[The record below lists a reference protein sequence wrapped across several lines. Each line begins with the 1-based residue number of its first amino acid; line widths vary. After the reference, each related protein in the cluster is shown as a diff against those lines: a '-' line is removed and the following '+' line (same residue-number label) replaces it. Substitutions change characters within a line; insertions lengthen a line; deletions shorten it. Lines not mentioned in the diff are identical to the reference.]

1 MIPSD
6 CFVLLIYTQ
15 QQNMDIH
22 ALLQRMT
29 LAEKIGQ
36 MTQVTIDALHR
47 GKPQKIELPPRID
60 EQKLDQIIRKKMVG
74 SILNVPTGYLPDREE
89 WQALVLNI
97 QEKARET
104 RLQIPVLYGIDAI
117 HGVNYCKDATLFAQP
132 ISVAASFNPQ
142 LAQDIAAATAYECQA
157 ASLPWNFSPA
167 LDVGRHPA
175 WPRLWESFGEDVYL
189 NQIMGEAMVWGY
201 QGETGDHTKVAACL
215 KHFTGYGFPRS
226 GKDRT
231 PAWIPERYLREYFLP
246 AYQAAIDAGALS
258 IMVNSGEM
266 NGVPVHASRFL
277 LTEVLREEMGFQ
289 GLVVTD
295 WWDIVYLHTR
305 HRIAPSIKEAVRLA
319 VEAGI
324 DMSMTP
330 FDTEFTD
337 LLIELVEEGTIPEA
351 RIDTSV
357 KRILELKAHLGV
369 FERAVNDPADYPLFG
384 SEAHR
389 KISLQSARESLVL
402 LKNEENLLPLA
413 KEAKLLVCGPAAD
426 NQRSLNG
433 GWTANWQGD
442 MADEALA
449 NYPTILAALRE
460 KHEGEVL
467 EYRIGVDYGQ
477 EVNLRE
483 AIWKAAEVDYVILC
497 LGEDSYTEDAGNIND
512 LYLDEHQT
520 NLALA
525 LVETG
530 TPVIL
535 VLAEGRPR
543 LISSFAD
550 RIPAIVGAFYPGPQG
565 GRAIAELIFG
575 ELNPSG
581 KLPFTYPKFP
591 NSLVPYDHKHTEDRE
606 VDGSGANFNPQFT
619 FGHGLSYT
627 HFRYSALKTDRESY
641 RMDDTI
647 HLSVKVENTGSR
659 PGKETVLVFIRDDYA
674 SITPAV
680 KRLRAFRKI
689 SLKAGAAEIVE
700 FVIQPSEL
708 AFVGLNNKWITEPG
722 TFTVMVSDLEYK
734 FTLSL

>member
-1 MIPSD
+1 
-6 CFVLLIYTQ
+6 
-15 QQNMDIH
+15 MDLH
-22 ALLQRMT
+22 SLLQKMT
-29 LAEKIGQ
+29 LAEKVGQ

-47 GKPQKIELPPRID
+47 GTPPKIVLPPQIA
-60 EQKLDQIIRKKMVG
+60 EEKLDHIIREKMVG
-74 SILNVPTGYLPDREE
+74 SILNVPSGYLPDRQE
-89 WQALVLNI
+89 WQELVRRIL
-97 QEKARET
+97 EKAQET
-104 RLQIPVLYGIDAI
+104 RLQIPILYGIDAI
-117 HGVNYCKDATLFAQP
+117 HGVNYCKNATLFAQP
-132 ISVAASFNPQ
+132 ISVAASFNPG
-142 LAQDIAAATAYECQA
+142 LAKDVAAATAYECRA
-157 ASLPWNFSPA
+157 ISLPWNFSPA

-189 NQIMGEAMVWGY
+189 NQVMGRATVKGY
-201 QGETGDHTKVAACL
+201 QGETGDRNKVAACL
-215 KHFTGYGFPRS
+215 KHFTGYGLPLS

-246 AYQAAIDAGALS
+246 AYEAAIEAGALS
-258 IMVNSGEM
+258 IMVNSGEI
-266 NGVPVHASRFL
+266 NGVPVHASHFL
-277 LTEVLREEMGFQ
+277 LTKVLREEMGFE
-289 GLVVTD
+289 GLLVTD

-305 HRIAPSIKEAVRLA
+305 HRIAPNMKEAVRLA
-319 VEAGI
+319 IEAGI

-337 LLIELVEEGTIPEA
+337 LLIELVEEGRITEA

-357 KRILELKAHLGV
+357 RRILELKAHLGL
-369 FERAVNDPADYPLFG
+369 FERAVNDPADYALFG

-389 KISLQSARESLVL
+389 TISLQSAREALVL
-402 LKNEENLLPLA
+402 LKNEENLLPLS
-413 KEAKLLVCGPAAD
+413 KDAKLLICGPAAD
-426 NQRSLNG
+426 NQRALNG

-442 MADEALA
+442 LADEALA
-449 NYPTILAALRE
+449 TYPSILAALRE

-467 EYRIGVDYGQ
+467 EYRMGVDYHQ

-483 AIWKAAEVDYVILC
+483 AIWKAPEVDYIILC
-497 LGEDSYTEDAGNIND
+497 LGEDSYTEDAGNISD

-525 LVETG
+525 MVETG
-530 TPVIL
+530 KPVIL
-535 VLAEGRPR
+535 ILAEGRPR
-543 LISSFAD
+543 LISPFAD

-575 ELNPSG
+575 ELNPNG

-591 NSLVPYDHKHTEDRE
+591 NSLVPYDHKHTEERE
-606 VDGSGANFNPQFT
+606 VEGSGPNFNPQFT

-659 PGKETVLVFIRDDYA
+659 PGKEIVMVFIRDDYA
-674 SITPAV
+674 SVTPPV

-689 SLKAGAAEIVE
+689 SLNTGEVEIVE

-708 AFVGLNNKWITEPG
+708 AFVSLNNEWITEPG
-722 TFTVMVSDLEYK
+722 TFTVMVSGQETS
-734 FTLSL
+734 FEINH